1 MRPRV
6 GRGLRVAREEQVAVE
21 AEEVIVGRAGPLRRR
36 YCQRACTFT
45 RGNSGGLPSR
55 STTRRMPSVDSI
67 KRFWFEKLRIL
78 PHDLGSATSYL
89 AVAVCAS
96 ARYGAS
102 VASHELT
109 AMATRATAIT
119 VSTAFR

>member
-1 MRPRV
+1 TLAERCSRHQVSGAAGV
-6 GRGLRVAREEQVAVE
+6 GPLPAPEGLSVAREEEVAGTTCV
-21 AEEVIVGRAGPLRRR
+21 RGPLRRR

-96 ARYGAS
+96 AR
-102 VASHELT
+102 
-109 AMATRATAIT
+109 
-119 VSTAFR
+119 